1 MKHAAAMIKTLF
13 PLIAISLAIILG
25 AGPAQAVT
33 LYDDNDT
40 KVDLYSRLYVF
51 YANDGEGRISG
62 NDSRVGLRASTRV
75 HDNLSVFARAEF
87 RYDASQ
93 RARGGIDIE
102 RDEQDDITN
111 VDSDSVFNDRRNTYV
126 GLKGGWGQLMAG
138 NFDSVYY
145 QSVSHLLDLYEHEG
159 FVALGNGSTASRED
173 SVAYSSPNLHGFQLH
188 GQVRHYEEEHED
200 TVSGDEEFV
209 FQVAG
214 TYTLHALT
222 LGLGAVI
229 ENEDAGFDET
239 LFGFSAEYKITEALS
254 AMLMLEHLKDAGE
267 EDYHAAIGAAYN
279 YGQGDLYASVGQ
291 DPDEETYFSVGANYK
306 FSKPMRVFAEYCNG
320 EGINP
325 DDVITVGFRYDF

>member
-1 MKHAAAMIKTLF
+1 MKHAAALIKTIF
-13 PLIAISLAIILG
+13 PLVAIALAIILG
-25 AGPAQAVT
+25 AGPAKAVT

-40 KVDLYSRLYVF
+40 KIDLYSRLYVF
-51 YANDGEGRISG
+51 YANDGEGGISG

-93 RARGGIDIE
+93 RDR
-102 RDEQDDITN
+102 QN
-111 VDSDSVFNDRRNTYV
+111 VFNDRRNTYV
-126 GLKGGWGQLMAG
+126 GLKGGWGQLMTG

-159 FVALGNGSTASRED
+159 FVALGNGSTASRAD

-188 GQVRHYEEEHED
+188 GQVRHYEEDD

-214 TYTLHALT
+214 TYTIHALT

-239 LFGFSAEYKITEALS
+239 LFGFSAEYKITEAIS

-320 EGINP
+320 DNINP

>member
-1 MKHAAAMIKTLF
+1 MKHSAALIKTIF
-13 PLIAISLAIILG
+13 PLVAIALAIILG
-25 AGPAQAVT
+25 AGPAKAVT

-40 KVDLYSRLYVF
+40 KIDLYSRLYVF

-93 RARGGIDIE
+93 RDR
-102 RDEQDDITN
+102 QN
-111 VDSDSVFNDRRNTYV
+111 VFNDRRNTYV

-145 QSVSHLLDLYEHEG
+145 QSVSHLFDLYEHEG
-159 FVALGNGSTASRED
+159 FVALGQGSTASRAD

-188 GQVRHYEEEHED
+188 GQVRHYVEDD

-209 FQVAG
+209 FQAAG

-222 LGLGAVI
+222 LGLGAVV
-229 ENEDAGFDET
+229 ENEDAAAGFNET
-239 LFGFSAEYKITEALS
+239 LFGFSAEYKITEALG
-254 AMLMLEHLKDAGE
+254 AMLMLEHQKDAGE
-267 EDYHAAIGAAYN
+267 EDYHAAIGASYN
-279 YGQGDLYASVGQ
+279 YGKGDLYASVGQ
-291 DPDEETYFSVGANYK
+291 DPDEETYFSAGANYK

-320 EGINP
+320 ESVDP